1 MKNSRKWLPGVPGSM
16 LKSLALSAVFLT
28 GIVAN
33 AMADDFLGGE
43 GGSPFGEVNCP
54 RGKAIVGL
62 TGRAGL
68 VIDQMQLICGTANRP
83 EDDTVH
89 PRLIGASFGGGPTA
103 MKCPAFQA
111 VKSIHV
117 EVREFQNH
125 FVIST
130 INIECMLRLDG
141 ARGPTLS
148 FGNFHGDD
156 AGNQGCNNPNSYA
169 AGLAGRSG
177 NFIDAV
183 GITVC
188 VDRRNIGG

>member
-1 MKNSRKWLPGVPGSM
+1 M
-16 LKSLALSAVFLT
+16 FLT
-28 GIVAN
+28 GIAAD
-33 AMADDFLGGE
+33 AMADELIGGE

-54 RGKAIVGL
+54 RGTAIVGL

-83 EDDTVH
+83 EDDTIH
-89 PRLIGASFGGGPTA
+89 PRLIGSSLGGGPTT
-103 MKCPAFQA
+103 MKCPPFQA
-111 VKSIHV
+111 VKSIQV
-117 EVREFQNH
+117 DVREFQDH

-130 INIECMLRLDG
+130 INIECMARLDG
-141 ARGPTLS
+141 GRGPTLP
-148 FGNFHGDD
+148 FGNFQGED
-156 AGNQGCNNPNSYA
+156 AGTGGCANPNSYV

-183 GITVC
+183 GVTFC